1 MNGTAPPINRP
12 MKTLG
17 SATLMN
23 TWSNT
28 VSPPV
33 RTRSLNSSA
42 ELPIV
47 SMKLANRATAAI
59 TAEPIAKPLVTALVV
74 LPTASRLT
82 ITAWAAP
89 SNSPDISAIPAALS
103 ATGPNV
109 SSLTTTP
116 VVASMP
122 MPVSATRYRANWM
135 LPPPRPIAAP
145 IATAIATTAHT
156 DDSRPIEVPVS
167 TVVAG
172 PPPVAAAMSC
182 TGFVSVDVKY
192 SVMRLA
198 AWASTRPITTAPN
211 MRQPT
216 LLIEPSGLPTY
227 TSASTSVATT
237 VSTPGGEEAA
247 VDGRHRRLVLVG
259 RPHGEHADDRCEHA
273 EGAGTEREQRAG
285 RPQARLVGED
295 RPERRH
301 TEDDRG
307 NERDL
312 VALEQVGGHAGA
324 VADVV
329 ADVVGDRRRVARVV
343 LRDAGFDL
351 ADEVGADVGRLGE
364 DATADAEEQGEQRPA
379 EPEPDEDRRRRVLED
394 AS

>member
-1 MNGTAPPINRP
+1 M
-12 MKTLG
+12 
-17 SATLMN
+17 
-23 TWSNT
+23 
-28 VSPPV
+28 
-33 RTRSLNSSA
+33 NSSA

-182 TGFVSVDVKY
+182 TGRVSVDVKY

-198 AWASTRPITTAPN
+198 TWASTRPITTAPN

-227 TSASTSVATT
+227 TSASTSVDTT
-237 VSTPGGEEAA
+237 VSTPAVRKPRLMGAIADLSLSVARTANTPTIDASTPRARAPSGNSAPAAHRPGWSGKIEAN
-247 VDGRHRRLVLVG
+247 
-259 RPHGEHADDRCEHA
+259 
-273 EGAGTEREQRAG
+273 AGTPRMIE
-285 RPQARLVGED
+285 
-295 RPERRH
+295 
-301 TEDDRG
+301 
-307 NERDL
+307 
-312 VALEQVGGHAGA
+312 
-324 VADVV
+324 
-329 ADVVGDRRRVARVV
+329 
-343 LRDAGFDL
+343 
-351 ADEVGADVGRLGE
+351 
-364 DATADAEEQGEQRPA
+364 ATS
-379 EPEPDEDRRRRVLED
+379 VT
-394 AS
+394 S

>member
-1 MNGTAPPINRP
+1 MNGTAPPISSP
-12 MKTLG
+12 MKTFG

-33 RTRSLNSSA
+33 NTRSLNSSA

-47 SMKLANRATAAI
+47 SMKLANSATAAI

-82 ITAWAAP
+82 ITACASP

-156 DDSRPIEVPVS
+156 DDSRPIDVPVS

-172 PPPVAAAMSC
+172 PPPVAVGDVLHRPRLGRREVLGDAA
-182 TGFVSVDVKY
+182 
-192 SVMRLA
+192 
-198 AWASTRPITTAPN
+198 
-211 MRQPT
+211 
-216 LLIEPSGLPTY
+216 
-227 TSASTSVATT
+227 
-237 VSTPGGEEAA
+237 
-247 VDGRHRRLVLVG
+247 RHL
-259 RPHGEHADDRCEHA
+259 GEHEADHDGTEHA
-273 EGAGTEREQRAG
+273 PA
-285 RPQARLVGED
+285 D
-295 RPERRH
+295 
-301 TEDDRG
+301 
-307 NERDL
+307 
-312 VALEQVGGHAGA
+312 
-324 VADVV
+324 VADRAIGVP
-329 ADVVGDRRRVARVV
+329 DVRRARA
-343 LRDAGFDL
+343 RAWPP
-351 ADEVGADVGRLGE
+351 R
-364 DATADAEEQGEQRPA
+364 
-379 EPEPDEDRRRRVLED
+379 
-394 AS
+394 